1 MDDGRLGRGA
11 HRGRCRAVLAVAAV
25 MAALLAAGCA
35 TIPSAGPVNSTPVPA
50 PTGEGGTGCCGLIVK
65 GPQPGW
71 NPEQVVSNFLL
82 ASSSFAHNHAIARE
96 YLTPGASRLWQP
108 RGNVT
113 ILAQTPRVYQQPGL
127 QSGQDSRASVVVSWQ
142 DLATLNGNGQYIPAS
157 PGGAAQQQEVFTLVS
172 AKGRWLINGLP
183 STGSGK
189 VSHELLLPSDLFR
202 LVYAP
207 RNLYFYAQQDQ
218 LLVPDPVFVPVES
231 NDLVTTLV
239 TGLLQN
245 PNGWLQNAAVTA
257 FPPGAKLT
265 KVQVLPA
272 PPGGKTAIVDIRL
285 PAGSPRSTVRAMA
298 AQLVWTLTSPT
309 YSPTLIQAVKLKING
324 ELWMPG
330 QAGGI
335 QGLADYSHYVPHGRH
350 DEPLYYVSSG
360 GAVRMFGKAAH
371 SVAVPGE
378 AGTGRIPLN
387 KIAISPDGRYL
398 AGIAGPS
405 STVYV
410 SDLAAAAKTH
420 AAASAGDL
428 HSRLTGAGFAAPSW
442 DSDGNLW
449 VAGRVHRTP
458 GIWVIPGA
466 GGAPERVSFPA
477 RLGAVTG
484 LRIAP
489 DGVRVALIVGEG
501 ASARLL
507 LGAIMRSGSSVSI
520 IHTVALAPGLF
531 GPSALSWYD
540 EDHVLAI
547 TQSSAGSRLWEV
559 PVNGDEPTLRSG
571 QPGMVSITAAGP
583 QNPPYL
589 GMSAGR
595 LENSIALGEP
605 WRDIMAGRE
614 ATYPG

>member
-1 MDDGRLGRGA
+1 MDEGRLSQGARPVRGLA
-11 HRGRCRAVLAVAAV
+11 MLAATAVL
-25 MAALLAAGCA
+25 AALLAAGCA
-35 TIPSAGPVNSTPVPA
+35 TIPSAGPVNSAPTPA
-50 PTGEGGTGCCGLIVK
+50 PPGGGGSGCCELIVK
-65 GPQPGW
+65 GPQQGW

-82 ASSSFAHNHAIARE
+82 ASSSFAHSHAIARE
-96 YLTPGASRLWQP
+96 YLTPAASRLWQP
-108 RGNVT
+108 RGAVT

-142 DLATLNGNGQYIPAS
+142 ELATLNANGQYIPAS
-157 PGGAAQQQEVFTLVS
+157 PGGAAQQQVFTLVS
-172 AKGRWLINGLP
+172 VKGQWFISGLP

-207 RNLYFYAQQDQ
+207 RNLYFYAESDT

-245 PNGWLQNAAVTA
+245 PNGWLQNAATTA
-257 FPPGAKLT
+257 FPPGAKLA

-285 PAGSPRSTVRAMA
+285 PAGTPRSTVQAMA

-309 YSPTLIQAVKLKING
+309 YSPALIQAVKLKING
-324 ELWMPG
+324 QLWMPG
-330 QAGGI
+330 RTGGI
-335 QGLADYSHYVPHGRH
+335 QGLADYSHYVPHGHRG
-350 DEPLYYVSSG
+350 EPLYYVSG
-360 GAVRMFGKAAH
+360 GGVVRMLGKAAH
-371 SVAVPGE
+371 SVTVPGE

-387 KIAISPDGRYL
+387 KIAVSPDGRYL
-398 AGIAGPS
+398 AGVAGPS
-405 STVYV
+405 TTVYT

-420 AAASAGDL
+420 AAASAGNL

-442 DSDGNLW
+442 DIDDDLW
-449 VAGRVHRTP
+449 VAGQVHRSP
-458 GIWVIPGA
+458 GVWVIPGA
-466 GGAPERVSFPA
+466 GGAPEKVSLPA
-477 RLGAVTG
+477 GLGVVTG

-489 DGVRVALIVGEG
+489 DGVRIALIVGKG
-501 ASARLL
+501 TAARLL
-507 LGAIMRSGSSVSI
+507 LGAIMRSDSSFTI
-520 IHTVALAPGLF
+520 IHTVTLAPGLL

-547 TQSSAGSRLWEV
+547 TQSPAGTQLWEV
-559 PVNGDEPTLRSG
+559 PVNGDEPTLKTG
-571 QPGMVSITAAGP
+571 QPGMVSITAAGS
-583 QNPPYL
+583 QNPLYL

-595 LENSIALGEP
+595 LDNSITLDEP
-605 WRDIMAGRE
+605 WRDILAGRD

>member
-1 MDDGRLGRGA
+1 MDDGWLGRGA
-11 HRGRCRAVLAVAAV
+11 RPARCRAVLAVAAV
-25 MAALLAAGCA
+25 LAALLAAGCA
-35 TIPSAGPVNSTPVPA
+35 TIPSAGPVNSTPTPA
-50 PTGEGGTGCCGLIVK
+50 PPGGAGTGCCELIVK

-82 ASSSFAHNHAIARE
+82 ASASFAHSHAIARE
-96 YLTPGASRLWQP
+96 YLTPAASRLWQP
-108 RGNVT
+108 RGAVT

-127 QSGQDSRASVVVSWQ
+127 QSGQDSRASVIVSWQ
-142 DLATLNGNGQYIPAS
+142 ELATLNGNGQYIPAG
-157 PGGAAQQQEVFTLVS
+157 PGGSAQQQVFTLVS
-172 AKGRWLINGLP
+172 VKGQWFINRLP

-207 RNLYFYAQQDQ
+207 RNLYFYAQPDGP
-218 LLVPDPVFVPVES
+218 LVPDPVFVPVES

-285 PAGSPRSTVRAMA
+285 PAGTPRSTVQAMA

-309 YSPTLIQAVKLKING
+309 YSPALIQAVKLKING
-324 ELWMPG
+324 RLSMLG

-335 QGLADYSHYVPHGRH
+335 QGLADYSRYVPHGRH
-350 DEPLYYVSSG
+350 DEPLYYVSG
-360 GAVRMFGKAAH
+360 GGTVRMFGKAAH

-378 AGTGRIPLN
+378 AGTGRIPLS

-398 AGIAGPS
+398 AGVAGPS
-405 STVYV
+405 NTVYT
-410 SDLAAAAKTH
+410 SDLAAAAKAH
-420 AAASAGDL
+420 AAASAGNL

-442 DSDGNLW
+442 DIDDNLW
-449 VAGRVHRTP
+449 VAGRVHRSP
-458 GIWVIPGA
+458 GVWVIPGG
-466 GGAPERVSFPA
+466 GGAPERVSLPFG
-477 RLGAVTG
+477 LGVVTG
-484 LRIAP
+484 LRVAP
-489 DGVRVALIVGEG
+489 DGVRIALIVGEG
-501 ASARLL
+501 TSARLL
-507 LGAIMRSGSSVSI
+507 LGAIVHSGSGVSI
-520 IHTVALAPGLF
+520 IHTVTLAPGLP

-547 TQSSAGSRLWEV
+547 TQSSAGARLWEV
-559 PVNGDEPTLRSG
+559 PVNGDEPTLKSG

-595 LENSIALGEP
+595 LENSIVLGEP
-605 WRDIMAGRE
+605 WRDIMAGRD